1 MEDKNCLQM
10 LDNNICYTYCVKI
23 YVILDKNCSQILD
36 KNCPQILDKN
46 CSQLLDKNCSQIIDF
61 QGNKHCKNLQQ
72 GSNFYPI

>member
-61 QGNKHCKNLQQ
+61 QGK
-72 GSNFYPI
+72 

>member
-61 QGNKHCKNLQQ
+61 QGKKHCKNLQQ
-72 GSNFYPI
+72 GGKILN